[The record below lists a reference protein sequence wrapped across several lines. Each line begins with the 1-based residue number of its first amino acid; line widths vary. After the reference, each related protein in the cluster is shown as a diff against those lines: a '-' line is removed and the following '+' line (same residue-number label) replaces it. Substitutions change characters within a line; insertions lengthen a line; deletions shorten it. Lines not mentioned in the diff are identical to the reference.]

1 MKATILERR
10 ATLFVGAP
18 IKVTSDNIPIFIT
31 TFSKMGLLPSVN
43 RGVGIKVTPKGIEQE
58 DVISLDMKY
67 LDETVKV
74 SIGPDRID
82 IVSKKVDENWDTFR
96 EFVLKIAKETRT
108 TFNKD
113 IIRYAQCASVR
124 LKLDNNHAQAAYG
137 KLFKS
142 AVDDLPIEWQL
153 RKVIRTKLTSK
164 DGNNELSVNQ
174 VYNLSRNNA
183 IVNGENLSNI
193 ITLDMDMN
201 STVGSDIN
209 SLNLLQELFFVS
221 TSADMDKAISD
232 YYSVLTDEK

>member
-1 MKATILERR
+1 M
-10 ATLFVGAP
+10 
-18 IKVTSDNIPIFIT
+18 
-31 TFSKMGLLPSVN
+31 
-43 RGVGIKVTPKGIEQE
+43 
-58 DVISLDMKY
+58 
-67 LDETVKV
+67 
-74 SIGPDRID
+74 
-82 IVSKKVDENWDTFR
+82 
-96 EFVLKIAKETRT
+96 
-108 TFNKD
+108 
-113 IIRYAQCASVR
+113 
-124 LKLDNNHAQAAYG
+124 
-137 KLFKS
+137 
-142 AVDDLPIEWQL
+142 
-153 RKVIRTKLTSK
+153 SK

>member
-31 TFSKMGLLPSVN
+31 TFSQMGLLPSVN

-96 EFVLKIAKETRT
+96 EFVLKIAKEIRT

-113 IIRYAQCASVR
+113 IIRYAQCASRSPSWRILVFIP
-124 LKLDNNHAQAAYG
+124 LHQSIPA
-137 KLFKS
+137 
-142 AVDDLPIEWQL
+142 
-153 RKVIRTKLTSK
+153 
-164 DGNNELSVNQ
+164 
-174 VYNLSRNNA
+174 
-183 IVNGENLSNI
+183 
-193 ITLDMDMN
+193 
-201 STVGSDIN
+201 
-209 SLNLLQELFFVS
+209 
-221 TSADMDKAISD
+221 AIS
-232 YYSVLTDEK
+232 VLSPGTAPFRLLAPCRRPSPTPGEWRYGAAPR